1 MAGAAENGVFELTTL
16 RSPFLR
22 LGNRLASFGRLAVL
36 VSAAWSVVAFAQP
49 ACSVESEAKL
59 DTITGRF
66 SFGRSTLALT
76 LPHILYRSDPSVV
89 YMQLSGGDF
98 PKELLLDS
106 NGEKVRIQDSAE
118 FHLFP
123 KGKDPLTFS
132 KRLTFSITDAGGK
145 SLCEWVTN
153 VTTSKV
159 DPPLIPQGFGP
170 QSDLS
175 YQTRR
180 PRWTI
185 RTQGFRN
192 AGDPILLKVGG
203 NFVSQPGEFSIDG
216 LPATVL
222 ARNACQVILEDPHP
236 AAGIRV
242 IESRGYS
249 VAIPVIVLEMKLLS
263 STSRGPTS
271 IEFNLLGRDRI
282 DLPALSERSLTLTNF
297 DPSRVQIVCAKPWHG
312 LDSTFIRVHGND
324 DRLTASCRVKLLKP
338 GPVSID
344 ARLMETETER

>member
-1 MAGAAENGVFELTTL
+1 MGSL
-16 RSPFLR
+16 
-22 LGNRLASFGRLAVL
+22 LASLGRLAVL
-36 VSAAWSVVAFAQP
+36 VSAAWSIMAFAQP
-49 ACSVESEAKL
+49 ACSVRSEAKL

-76 LPHILYRSDPSVV
+76 LPHTLYRSDPSVV
-89 YMQLSGGDF
+89 YMQVSGGDF

-106 NGEKVRIQDSAE
+106 NGEKAPVQDGAE
-118 FHLFP
+118 LHLFP
-123 KGKDPLTFS
+123 KGKNPLTFS
-132 KRLTFSITDAGGK
+132 ERLTFSIRDTGGK
-145 SLCEWVTN
+145 SLCEWVTD
-153 VTTSKV
+153 VRTSRV
-159 DPPLIPQGFGP
+159 DPPPIPEGFGP
-170 QSDLS
+170 GSDLS
-175 YQTRR
+175 NQARR

-185 RTQGFRN
+185 QTQGFRN

-203 NFVSQPGEFSIDG
+203 NLARETGEFSIDG

-236 AAGIRV
+236 AAGMRV

-249 VAIPVIVLEMKLLS
+249 ISVPVIVLEMKLLS
-263 STSRGPTS
+263 STSHGSTS

-282 DLPALSERSLTLTNF
+282 DLPALSNRSLTLINF
-297 DPSRVQIVCAKPWHG
+297 DPGRLQILCAKPWHG
-312 LDSTFIRVHGND
+312 LESTFIRLHGND

-344 ARLMETETER
+344 ARLMEGGTQWLH

>member
-1 MAGAAENGVFELTTL
+1 MGSL
-16 RSPFLR
+16 
-22 LGNRLASFGRLAVL
+22 LASFGRLAVL
-36 VSAAWSVVAFAQP
+36 VSAAWSMLAFAQP
-49 ACSVESEAKL
+49 ACSVASEAKM

-89 YMQLSGGDF
+89 YMRVSGGDF

-106 NGEKVRIQDSAE
+106 NGEKVRIQDGAE
-118 FHLFP
+118 LHLFP
-123 KGKDPLTFS
+123 KGKTPLTFS
-132 KRLTFSITDAGGK
+132 KRLTFSITDTGGK

-159 DPPLIPQGFGP
+159 DPPLVPQGFGP
-170 QSDLS
+170 GSDLS
-175 YQTRR
+175 NETRR
-180 PRWTI
+180 PGWTI
-185 RTQGFRN
+185 RTQRFRN

-236 AAGIRV
+236 AAGMRV

-249 VAIPVIVLEMKLLS
+249 IAIPVIVFEMKLLS

-282 DLPALSERSLTLTNF
+282 DLPPLSERNLALSNF
-297 DPSRVQIVCAKPWHG
+297 DPGRLQIVCAKPWHD
-312 LDSTFIRVHGND
+312 LDFSYIRLHGSD

-344 ARLMETETER
+344 ARLMEAGTEGGPWRH